1 MIKTIWKRK
10 VPVEMQA
17 HDECSSGHRV
27 PLQLT
32 RKMSFSIYGCGKA
45 SPGAAHAA
53 RFLHLHSPTAFPAA
67 QPWKTGAEICWFGF
81 SSDCCP
87 MQTKTCTHPRPPTLL
102 PPAAATNAF
111 PRKSPVS
118 TGNCP
123 LADFSTEGINPNK

>member
-27 PLQLT
+27 PVKLT

-53 RFLHLHSPTAFPAA
+53 RFLYLHSLTVFPAA
-67 QPWKTGAEICWFGF
+67 QHWENMSMDLIGIQFWLLSRADKAMHTLVL
-81 SSDCCP
+81 
-87 MQTKTCTHPRPPTLL
+87 RPSRQLL
-102 PPAAATNAF
+102 QRQMHSPASPPSALRTALLQIF
-111 PRKSPVS
+111 PLR
-118 TGNCP
+118 
-123 LADFSTEGINPNK
+123 E